1 MGAEN
6 PGQEDAELVF
16 VGWADE
22 STMPPQHSQ
31 PEPQHRASEIDR
43 EIERLYSELEEEGFS
58 REQVSAMVKG
68 ETPIPSSEPVAVE
81 PVGTMLSAPQ
91 EAPDDKQTPMVES
104 VRPMDLLELFAKRR
118 R

>member
-1 MGAEN
+1 MNGLDHRMRKIEEKANSAKGGRILFCWTEPGEDLAEAGEKWRAEN

-43 EIERLYSELEEEGFS
+43 EIERLYSEL
-58 REQVSAMVKG
+58 
-68 ETPIPSSEPVAVE
+68 
-81 PVGTMLSAPQ
+81 
-91 EAPDDKQTPMVES
+91 
-104 VRPMDLLELFAKRR
+104 
-118 R
+118 